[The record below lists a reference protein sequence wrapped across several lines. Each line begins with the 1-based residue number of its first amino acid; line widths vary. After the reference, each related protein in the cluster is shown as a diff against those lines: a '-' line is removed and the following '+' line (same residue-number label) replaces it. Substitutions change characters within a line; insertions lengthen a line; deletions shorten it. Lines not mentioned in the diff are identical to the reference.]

1 MIWNKILWNYM
12 YYRVWCNFFRTTL
25 NLNCASAFI
34 YCLFVKQFFFY
45 NCILLITETHNRLL
59 HRPACPLHPDERLYV
74 WEHVRGCRASGETF
88 CVSPT
93 SVYQR
98 WGLLSGQHQLQQRRR
113 KGRDRPK
120 VGRAI
125 TTGPQTFSK
134 M

>member
-1 MIWNKILWNYM
+1 MIWNKILWDYM
-12 YYRVWCNFFRTTL
+12 YYRVWCNFL
-25 NLNCASAFI
+25 GQYWIWIVHQL
-34 YCLFVKQFFFY
+34 LFTAYLSSNFFY
-45 NCILLITETHNRLL
+45 NCILLITETHDRLL
-59 HRPACPLHPDERLYV
+59 HRPARPLHPDERLYV
-74 WEHVRGCRASGETF
+74 WEHVRGRRAGGETF

-93 SVYQR
+93 SVYQC

-125 TTGPQTFSK
+125 ITGPQTFSK